1 MSQDRTLLEQCLREL
16 ERPSGAAPALVQRT
30 IQNGTMGSLGSC
42 PKSGAPSV
50 CIRALVAAI
59 KARLG
64 GSDEVAP
71 EKAAIEIGTDEARSA
86 KSDAGPVDG
95 PDTLWDTNKA
105 LRTE

>member
-16 ERPSGAAPALVQRT
+16 ERPSGAAP
-30 IQNGTMGSLGSC
+30 
-42 PKSGAPSV
+42 
-50 CIRALVAAI
+50 ALVAAI